1 VTQTVEPKNKALL
14 LDAMKRFMHALDL
27 YAAAIAT
34 ALLAVAVVSSRVDEA
49 GSAINIRDSDIGGV
63 VTGPSGPEAGVW
75 VIAETRDLATKFARV
90 VVTDERGR
98 YVVPDLPKANY
109 RLWVRCYGLVD
120 SAKVQSSPGN
130 LVNLSMTAR
139 SVAGGTGLAR
149 SPMYVSAGQCACVN
163 VSTGLPSRSNQTARS
178 GV

>member
-63 VTGPSGPEAGVW
+63 VTGPSGPEAGVFDDDLRSLQP
-75 VIAETRDLATKFARV
+75 VAPITEQRDGIATAGPALEAAADRDWLETILQRMVPEAASVPANSLCS
-90 VVTDERGR
+90 RG
-98 YVVPDLPKANY
+98 
-109 RLWVRCYGLVD
+109 
-120 SAKVQSSPGN
+120 
-130 LVNLSMTAR
+130 
-139 SVAGGTGLAR
+139 
-149 SPMYVSAGQCACVN
+149 
-163 VSTGLPSRSNQTARS
+163 
-178 GV
+178 